1 MSDFVEKL
9 DGFKKKADKYVKD
22 NFSSIMADRPDSIS
36 EGTYGS
42 LAEGYHFWKYA
53 TATVVGAL
61 NGASDEDIIEML
73 EHFNKEFDD
82 DVCRQAADEVVRGG
96 VFSALS
102 NVIDRDPAGLYRKL
116 TSESTPKDWKLG
128 GDSDADSDAESDAKV
143 LSISIGLTLKIMV
156 SATRGP
162 KLAKPEIASGRGLYT
177 TELIKSGLIDKLV
190 NLYADVP
197 RERWGSGETK
207 ELSTMVVVTVAIIA
221 ELTVKSKAAVT
232 EYGKIFPLLIQQL
245 RDASDRIQR
254 ADASDSDSD
263 DMDDVQWPVFLMMR
277 LAQYPPAQAILN
289 QNGVMDIMERLLPKV
304 EDEMRQIVI
313 VSAASLGGDEFSKK
327 FKCDESTL
335 DIFVELLNDA
345 SDPNW
350 APEALTLRDVCGAI
364 SALSENEENKKILLG
379 LNIHEPALKILKHK
393 NCRHFHDAIKADI
406 ASILMNLSF
415 DDEVREE
422 LEAKGVVEALK
433 EVKALKPSERDA
445 VEEHDANDFVNAV
458 DGALFNFGVREEKKI
473 DPVANG
479 QGANDEK
486 PPGHIMISYNW
497 SHKPLALFLN
507 EQLKARGY
515 RVWID
520 VESMA
525 GDAVEAMA
533 EAVEGSTAVLWI
545 ATSAYKQSPNCQL
558 EAKYSNKL
566 RKPIVPIMAEPG
578 YRPDG
583 WLGLIIGDKL
593 YFNFRDEGIWEDSI
607 ELLDKEIEK
616 YRNGSPSAAAPASNQ
631 VAPAPAGGSPLKRQ
645 LTQSD
650 RIDLLLGEMAALRE
664 DVAQIKANQ
673 CSCTLQ

>member
-1 MSDFVEKL
+1 MSDFDTKL
-9 DGFKKKADKYVKD
+9 DEFKEKAEKYVKD
-22 NFSSIMADRPDSIS
+22 NFSSIMADRPDSIRES
-36 EGTYGS
+36 TYES
-42 LAEGYHFWKYA
+42 LAKEYHFWKYA
-53 TATVVGAL
+53 TATLVGVL
-61 NGASDEDIIEML
+61 NGGSDEDKIKGL
-73 EHFNKEFDD
+73 DLLKEE
-82 DVCRQAADEVVRGG
+82 VEESSCRQAVDEIVRGG
-96 VFSALS
+96 MFSALS
-102 NVIDRDPAGLYRKL
+102 NLIDWDPSGLYLKL
-116 TSESTPKDWKLG
+116 TSESTPKNWKFG
-128 GDSDADSDAESDAKV
+128 GDSDADSDADSDVQV
-143 LSISIGLTLKIMV
+143 LVKCIEMTLKILI
-156 SATRGP
+156 SATRGK
-162 KLAKPEIASGRGLYT
+162 KLAKPDIAAGRGLYT
-177 TELIKSGLIDKLV
+177 SELIRSGLIDKLV

-197 RERWGSGETK
+197 RERWGSEGK
-207 ELSTMVVVTVAIIA
+207 ELSTIVVVTVALIA
-221 ELTVKSKAAVT
+221 ELTERSKKAVT
-232 EYGKIFPLLIQQL
+232 ENGKIFPLLIQQL
-245 RDASDRIQR
+245 RDVSDKIQT
-254 ADASDSDSD
+254 ADANDIDSD
-263 DMDDVQWPVFLMMR
+263 DEDVTWPVFLMMR

-289 QNGVMDIMERLLPKV
+289 QNGMMDIMERLLPKV
-304 EDEMRQIVI
+304 EDENRQIVI

-335 DIFVELLNDA
+335 DIFVDLLNDA

-350 APEALTLRDVCGAI
+350 DPEALTLRDVCGAI
-364 SALSENEENKKILLG
+364 SALSVNEENKKILLG

-445 VEEHDANDFVNAV
+445 VEEHDANDFVKAV

-473 DPVANG
+473 DPAANG
-479 QGANDEK
+479 QDANAEK

-545 ATSAYKQSPNCQL
+545 ATSAYKQSANCQL

-593 YFNFRDEGIWEDSI
+593 YFNFRDEEIWEDSI

-650 RIDLLLGEMAALRE
+650 RMDLLLTEMAALRE